1 MKILISLKNISK
13 SFNGEEILKNI
24 SLEIKENDFITI
36 MGPSG
41 GGKSTLLQII
51 ALLTEVD
58 SGEVYFKGG
67 KVNFQKEKGVN
78 FIRRE
83 NIAMIFQNSNLISSL
98 TALENIVIAI
108 SSNESYKAKVKKSK
122 ELLDKVGLSKKYN
135 SNVTSLSGGEGQRV
149 AVARALV
156 NNPSLI
162 LCDEPTGA
170 LDSVSSKNIIELLL
184 STQKNTKSTLIIVT
198 HDTEIGRLG
207 KKQILLRDGEIYEVV
222 NNIQGI

>member
-1 MKILISLKNISK
+1 MISLKNISK

>member
-98 TALENIVIAI
+98 TALENIIIAI

>member
-51 ALLTEVD
+51 ALLTEAD
-58 SGEVYFKGG
+58 SGEVYFKGC

-78 FIRRE
+78 LIRRE

-98 TALENIVIAI
+98 TALENIIIAI
-108 SSNESYKAKVKKSK
+108 SSNESYMAKVKKSK